1 MGEWRKRIVIDPKI
15 LVGKPIVKGTRISV
29 DFILNLLAQGW
40 DVETIIKNYPQLK
53 EEDIR
58 AALEYS
64 SHALQLETIELL

>member
-1 MGEWRKRIVIDPKI
+1 MTEWRKRIVIDPKI
-15 LVGKPIVKGTRISV
+15 LVGKPIVKGTRIGV

-40 DVETIIKNYPQLK
+40 DIEKIIKNYPQLK